1 MFEVKIQKYNY
12 SNNNVIVKYFERKF
26 LMNNIFTIIG
36 PSGSG
41 KTTILNI
48 ISGVLK
54 NKSAEIKFE
63 NENYNLSYMFQDDLL
78 LPWRTLKE
86 NVELGLEV
94 LHKTSNLTDRYIAD
108 FGLKG
113 YEHYY
118 PYELSGGM
126 KQRAALIRT
135 LLTEPDILLLDEPFS
150 SLDFDIKL
158 RIQKII
164 LDYQKRTGCL
174 IILVT
179 HDIEDAIALSDEIII
194 LTEKPTTIK
203 KVIKI
208 DSKLRKMDP
217 VTVRQTTLFSE
228 YFKQIWSELK
238 FNNDRGSGD
247 EVSKRN

>member
-1 MFEVKIQKYNY
+1 M
-12 SNNNVIVKYFERKF
+12 
-26 LMNNIFTIIG
+26 L
-36 PSGSG
+36 
-41 KTTILNI
+41 
-48 ISGVLK
+48 
-54 NKSAEIKFE
+54 
-63 NENYNLSYMFQDDLL
+63 QDDLL

-94 LHKTSNLTDRYIAD
+94 LHKSSDLTDRYIAD

-118 PYELSGGM
+118 PHELSGGM

-208 DSKLRKMDP
+208 DSGLRKKDP
-217 VTVRQTTLFSE
+217 IEARKSPQFSE

-238 FNNDRGSGD
+238 YNNDRGDGD